1 MQCILFMLVLKLM
14 QSNIHLDTRAYMATM
29 YRQSFA
35 SLIDHLRPLER
46 NKLIYGTPVWRSKR
60 AVNGGVLTQSH
71 VCDRRPASAIRS
83 VCIRFIGVCIIVSC
97 KTCQKPNGGHRRQH
111 YGCVCVFISAVE
123 CCDVLTDTRD
133 TDPDTIQSN
142 ARVG

>member
-1 MQCILFMLVLKLM
+1 MGAFYCEGDRLNAVTCVRM
-14 QSNIHLDTRAYMATM
+14 S
-29 YRQSFA
+29 
-35 SLIDHLRPLER
+35 
-46 NKLIYGTPVWRSKR
+46 YGRG
-60 AVNGGVLTQSH
+60 N
-71 VCDRRPASAIRS
+71 RRPASAIRS

-133 TDPDTIQSN
+133 PDPDTIQSN
-142 ARVG
+142 AGRVGKPTVYCSKVLSRKSENICCFTIYTVSISITKNSNAP